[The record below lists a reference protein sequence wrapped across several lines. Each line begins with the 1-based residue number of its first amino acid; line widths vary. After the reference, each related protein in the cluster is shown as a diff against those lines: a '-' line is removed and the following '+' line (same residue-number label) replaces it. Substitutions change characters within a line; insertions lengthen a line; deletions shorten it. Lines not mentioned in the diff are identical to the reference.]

1 MGVMTSAFTDR
12 LRPSDTT
19 MWRIERD
26 PALRTTIVG
35 ITVLE
40 RAPAWAD
47 LRRRLAEVTVD
58 IPRLRQRV
66 DDGPFGLGPPR
77 WVPDPAFDLDL
88 HLRRVCAPAPG
99 DLQTVLDIA
108 APIAMAAFDRDRPLW
123 EFTLVDGLADGHAA
137 MIQKLHHSLTDGIG
151 AIKMSR
157 LLFDPAGGSRRR
169 AAKRELV
176 MHQSRKQEH
185 LDEQLTELGIRLIHD
200 SVEAALHPL
209 RSASH
214 VVRTAESVAK
224 LVRPVREP
232 LSPIMRARGMSRRLM
247 ALDFSLSALK
257 AAGHAAGGT
266 LNDAYLAA
274 LAGGM
279 RCYHL
284 AHGADCAALRVN
296 MPVNLRRPDD
306 PPGSNRF
313 TPVRFTLPIDIA
325 DPVERIRRVGEL
337 AQAERR
343 EPAVG
348 MADLIASVLN
358 AVPPQ
363 VTTAVMGSMLKS
375 LDLVAT
381 NVPGLT
387 EPVSLV
393 GAPVLLQ
400 YAFAPPS
407 GAALSAALLSYLDQC
422 TIGIVVDTA
431 AVPDPDVLAR
441 CIAEGCAEVLA
452 VGGRSPAGSR
462 SKRSGKQRGAA

>member
-1 MGVMTSAFTDR
+1 MGAMTTGFTDR
-12 LRPSDTT
+12 LGPSDTT

-40 RAPAWAD
+40 RAPEWAD
-47 LRRRLAEVTVD
+47 LRRRLAEVTID

-66 DDGPFGLGPPR
+66 ADGPFGLGPPR
-77 WVPDPAFDLDL
+77 WVPDRSFDLDL
-88 HLRRVCAPAPG
+88 HLRRVRAPAPG

-137 MIQKLHHSLTDGIG
+137 MIQKIHHSLTDGIG

-157 LLFDPAGGSRRR
+157 VLFDPVGGSRRR
-169 AAKRELV
+169 IPKREPV
-176 MHQSRKQEH
+176 MQATRRHEH
-185 LDEQLTELGIRLIHD
+185 LDEQLTELGIRLVHD
-200 SVEAALHPL
+200 SMEAALHPV
-209 RSASH
+209 RTTSN
-214 VVRTAESVAK
+214 VVRTAESIAR

-232 LSPIMRARGMSRRLM
+232 LSPLMRERGMSRRLM
-247 ALDFSLSALK
+247 ALDFSLDALK

-279 RCYHL
+279 RRYHA
-284 AHGADCAALRVN
+284 AHGAECPALRVN
-296 MPVNLRRPDD
+296 MPVNLLRPDD

-313 TPVRFTLPIDIA
+313 TPVRFTLPIDVA
-325 DPVERIRRVGEL
+325 DPLERMRRVGEL
-337 AQAERR
+337 ARAERR

-348 MADLIASVLN
+348 MADLIAAVLN
-358 AVPPQ
+358 TAPPQ
-363 VTTAVMGSMLKS
+363 ITTAVMGSMLKS
-375 LDLVAT
+375 LDMVAT

-422 TIGIVVDTA
+422 TIGVVVDTA

-441 CIAEGCAEVLA
+441 CLAEGCAEVLA
-452 VGGRSPAGSR
+452 VAGRAPADKPTKKGSR
-462 SKRSGKQRGAA
+462 KRGAA